1 MGQQETP
8 ETPKIV
14 LGTQYGTEVQQAA
27 IEFQRGRHALAAEV
41 ARRATIAARRKLTE
55 DDIKALMMPDHLTP
69 GDIER
74 AQAQQAL
81 DADLVDLQPPQGEN

>member
-14 LGTQYGTEVQQAA
+14 LGTQYGTEVQRAA
-27 IEFQRGRHALAAEV
+27 IKFQRGRDALAAEAV
-41 ARRATIAARRKLTE
+41 RRAKMAARRELTKE
-55 DDIKALMMPDHLTP
+55 DIEELMMHPYLTP